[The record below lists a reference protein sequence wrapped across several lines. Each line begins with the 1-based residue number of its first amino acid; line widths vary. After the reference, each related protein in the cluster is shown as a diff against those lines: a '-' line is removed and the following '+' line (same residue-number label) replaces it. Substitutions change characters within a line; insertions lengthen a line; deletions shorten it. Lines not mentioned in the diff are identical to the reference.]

1 LSKPTHPTTPQV
13 MTFGWQRDGCFG
25 CGPANPRGL
34 HLLFALGEDGRSY
47 HTEFTLEK
55 HYAGPPGHAHGG
67 IIATILDECMGK
79 AMKLRGKVALTRRM
93 TVDYLKPV
101 PLDKPLV
108 AVGRVVRVKG
118 RALYNRAEI
127 RDAHGKVLARSTG
140 VFLSINPEIMFARE
154 LRVELEEGISRV
166 RPLPEA
172 ESNAREKSAGAK
184 KRAKAVEKT

>member
-1 LSKPTHPTTPQV
+1 MSKSTHPTTPQV

-47 HTEFTLEK
+47 RSEFTLEK

-67 IIATILDECMGK
+67 IIATILDESMGK

-108 AVGRVVRVKG
+108 AIGRVVRVKG

-127 RDAHGKVLARSTG
+127 RDGHGKVLARSTG
-140 VFLSINPEIMFARE
+140 VFLCINPEIMFARE

-166 RPLPEA
+166 KPLE
-172 ESNAREKSAGAK
+172 ETTSVEKKSSGAQ
-184 KRAKAVEKT
+184 KRAKAVK